1 MKIGCNAVSFRNYP
15 LEKALETV
23 AEAGYEYIE
32 IEGNLAWCSHVDPY
46 KDDPIKFMDLVKQ
59 YGFKGVS
66 AIGVHREMISDQ
78 NAVADVRQALTWAKA
93 AGIPVVIT
101 DEGSL
106 SDGMSEKEGL
116 DIIKSRL
123 EEMVKKAEEE
133 KTYLALETHGY
144 FSLSPGGMEKLLSL
158 VPSKWLKVN
167 FDMANPHRGDYVGTN
182 RDGYA
187 WKLNSSKKGDEVAIL
202 KSIVN
207 HVVHV
212 HAKDVIGRKAVTL
225 GKGEVNITECL
236 RTLKQNGYKGVL
248 SFETEGEDSF
258 EENKKILKE
267 SIGYLKKLLAEI

>member
-1 MKIGCNAVSFRNYP
+1 MKIGCNTISFRRYP

-23 AEAGYEYIE
+23 AEAGYEYVE

-46 KDDPIKFMDLVKQ
+46 KDDPIKFMDLVKG
-59 YGFKGVS
+59 YGFKGIS
-66 AIGVHREMISDQ
+66 AICAHREMISDQ
-78 NAVADVRQALTWAKA
+78 NAVADVKQALTWAKA
-93 AGIPVVIT
+93 AGVPVVIT

-106 SDGMSEKEGL
+106 PDGMSEKEGL

-123 EEMVKKAEEE
+123 VKMVEKAEEE

-144 FSLSPGGMEKLLSL
+144 FSLTPGGMEKLLSL
-158 VPSKWLKVN
+158 APSDWLRVN
-167 FDMANPHRGDYVGTN
+167 FDLANPHRGDYVGTN

-202 KSIVN
+202 KPIAN
-207 HVVHV
+207 YVVHV

-225 GKGEVNITECL
+225 GKGEINIKECL
-236 RTLKQNGYKGVL
+236 RTLKQNGYEGVL

-258 EENKKILKE
+258 EENKKMLKE
-267 SIGYLKKLLAEI
+267 SLRYLKQLLTEI